1 VIASDGD
8 LMEGL
13 SHEAAS
19 LAGALGL
26 GRLVVLY
33 DDNGITIDGPTEL
46 SFCDDVLGRF
56 SAYGWQVQRV
66 DGHDLAAL
74 HAALREARA
83 DTQRPSLIACRTHI
97 GFGSP
102 RQDSAK
108 VHGAPLGEE
117 DLRKTKAAF
126 EWPEEA
132 RFFVPQEVMVRFEQA
147 RRRGE
152 AAQESWLR
160 MLDGYQADHPELAGI
175 FKAYLSREL
184 PAGWEQSLP
193 VLEEKPVATR
203 VASGKVLDA
212 LAPKLPTLVG
222 GSADL
227 TPSNNTLPKGARA
240 VRQGD
245 YSGGYLHFGVRE
257 HGMAAALNGLALHGL
272 RPYGGTFLIFSDYMR
287 PSIRLAA
294 MMGLPVIYVFTH
306 DSIGLGEDGP
316 THQPVEHLTA
326 LRAIPN
332 LVVIRPADGRETVE
346 AWAVAL
352 KRVDGPTALVLTRQ
366 DLPLVT
372 PGEGSLSRG
381 AYVLAETGAQPGAN
395 GRGRPPQLV
404 LIATGSEVSLALE
417 ARERLSAQGVTA
429 RVVSMPSWE
438 LFDAQ
443 PQAYQEQ
450 VLPAGV
456 PRLAIEAGST
466 LAWPRYLGQQAGS
479 VIGLDHFGAS
489 APYKTLYERFGL
501 IVERIV
507 EEGLR
512 LLESRL

>member
-1 VIASDGD
+1 
-8 LMEGL
+8 
-13 SHEAAS
+13 
-19 LAGALGL
+19 
-26 GRLVVLY
+26 
-33 DDNGITIDGPTEL
+33 
-46 SFCDDVLGRF
+46 
-56 SAYGWQVQRV
+56 
-66 DGHDLAAL
+66 
-74 HAALREARA
+74 
-83 DTQRPSLIACRTHI
+83 
-97 GFGSP
+97 
-102 RQDSAK
+102 
-108 VHGAPLGEE
+108 
-117 DLRKTKAAF
+117 
-126 EWPEEA
+126 
-132 RFFVPQEVMVRFEQA
+132 MVRFEQA

-372 PGEGSLSRG
+372 PGEGSLSFDRYRLGGQPGIGGAGTALRPGGDGASGLDAQLGVIRRPAASVPGAGPTGRG
-381 AYVLAETGAQPGAN
+381 ASPGD
-395 GRGRPPQLV
+395 R
-404 LIATGSEVSLALE
+404 
-417 ARERLSAQGVTA
+417 
-429 RVVSMPSWE
+429 
-438 LFDAQ
+438 
-443 PQAYQEQ
+443 
-450 VLPAGV
+450 
-456 PRLAIEAGST
+456 
-466 LAWPRYLGQQAGS
+466 
-479 VIGLDHFGAS
+479 
-489 APYKTLYERFGL
+489 
-501 IVERIV
+501 
-507 EEGLR
+507 
-512 LLESRL
+512 SRLHTGLAALPGTASRFCHWPGPLRSLSPL